1 MSNIEI
7 DDMEKES
14 YVNCNLA
21 LGDIIEIE
29 SGDNTEFHEKMFYIL
44 YIDDYKTILTHIDTN
59 KKYTLTFDEDGNI
72 KDESIQS
79 IKILSRSDEK
89 GYALQNNLSPKTWID
104 IHFGG
109 ETPIIITGEITNLE
123 EDMIEI
129 TTFPDLDV
137 IYIDFEYKG
146 IPEHLPIEKIVMRSK
161 PSSLEKIESLIGVKE
176 QLPEGEKF
184 DEDFIQREDDIR
196 IEYQPSGEFD
206 ITLPTDVESD
216 KTLKEELHALYNSAN
231 QIAYGKDLDDIV
243 SESEIPEHKKRH
255 GIETQVND
263 MLDVLL
269 SEIPDSDRTQRT
281 MDNIHHLIQRFKE
294 LRTKFSKF
302 DEHNN
307 IYDINA
313 NGLSHKP
320 LAKNIL
326 NLDKQ
331 IKWVMPIVTLKKKLF
346 TDDRN
351 TEFSGFNDVYKSNIS
366 EEIIRD
372 GTLQEDYYKNRIQR
386 NDESLYVKYH
396 QSSNTFTKP
405 FVAPDVSEMYLGPEK
420 EINSAIESIVDNLE
434 NFNSTV
440 IGKNIDTVNYM
451 RRQYVIQRYNLGD
464 SYLEPEISKAGK
476 KIYIRS
482 KINNN
487 EKATVKSVMFLPK
500 QVIEFSAID
509 LPGTNILKKS
519 TLGENYM
526 YLFKLL
532 NDKHV
537 VDNNMIDNFDEEMDQ
552 KLWEIPLKDLSF
564 YKNSQNYILD
574 ESIDQTP
581 ERFKKYL
588 NTIVPDTENIVRL
601 FDNIYNEQHHSSML
615 NLHSA
620 VKKLEPF
627 MVYMDDINYSQ
638 YNALRYFI
646 KTKRTKYLLDL
657 STSHDNFRRILT
669 TDHSNS
675 VPYPNRID
683 NLFNEKK
690 SIVSVLTELYNLIEY
705 KSSNASSYTSSAEWL
720 KKMYTFDN
728 SELLNSLIRLMMIS
742 LITPENISDALKIK
756 ADESEDLSKY
766 DKIKASDCSR
776 RVLVKKYN
784 LMKDLQKD
792 NGKDTFYDK
801 DFDDT
806 PYDIMKKYKDETSK
820 YSNED
825 LKDFLEEV
833 LIQKHDCPPKM
844 APEMA
849 ENLIQGSKF
858 VRDGEYAMLEL
869 LPHLKEK
876 SDTEFSDKEKDAIV
890 DEANILKKIVYYKRV
905 NNQWIQDESV
915 DENVFIDSNTLFCN
929 MSKIC
934 FKDTNKKVCENLND
948 TEKRLK
954 MAQRKQLINE
964 FDERYE
970 ESFEGLEEKL
980 QKAADKLRKM
990 LMSKKRLSEV
1000 QSNRYNDYAFQMGKF
1015 VKESDTIKSPH
1026 LFHMEEVLG
1035 QIDFIKKQND
1045 ILKFAELYCRDPM
1058 VSELGDSPYY
1068 LYCVDTNKPL
1078 LPTSL
1083 FKLAQAFVSKEDY
1096 MEKLSEICR
1105 KQGRINGDVIED
1117 EYTGRVLRKIDFADE
1132 DGFDEQGYRM
1142 ITNKVIEKDVFETTV
1157 TSQEKRKLMKSRVF
1171 DNADTQLIFKLYRT
1185 IIGHIGIKTDDIEEF
1200 VLRHSVEFINDVNVI
1215 KSERIYKLDAIK
1227 IMEEKKK
1234 RVPPYDIY
1242 RNKLII
1248 LIVTSVILVGI
1259 QTAIPSFKIQK
1270 TFPGCVQSF
1279 KGFPESVEETGGI
1292 DYLICILNTLKSKSS
1307 KPWNSIKPLP
1317 IEILKQQLMQI
1328 IEQLIMTRG
1337 DLMDLYVKK
1346 NEYIREHPDYDI
1358 PKEHGIQKWIH
1369 FMPPVIDFTVEKQ
1382 LKGLPSDYKT
1392 ELLEMIKTGNKS
1404 QQKQLDMFKT
1414 KSALFAHGVIENVNR
1429 IIRDRG
1435 LLMKTASG
1443 AYFTENACC
1452 NDKITKTVMDYFID
1466 DNKELIVYL
1475 KMVKG
1480 WGEVIENV
1488 KQYSRAPFIFDPRKS
1503 GLTYTTDIQNAHF
1516 EKNIYIAFI
1525 RYCNLDRDIPIPED
1539 LLGLMNK
1546 KMHDYPVKS
1555 SLMEKIDFLK
1565 QNGKRLNNGNL
1576 LQLMNIVNKRNL
1588 VDTKK
1593 TVEIKGTRVSGLK
1606 DLLTFAKTKY
1616 SDNEDAVLCDKF
1628 CDLMENVLDTYNPK
1642 TLVAEDS
1649 DATYKLNNW
1658 LTHANRNLL
1667 ERITEFISKTS
1678 NLGRRAMSQFEEQ
1691 LANIHIWNMD
1701 STYEYGKGGS
1711 IKDETNMYSITQF
1724 MKQSVFF
1731 MSRVYPE
1738 MIINQHTVSDKSHKH
1753 WGFAQPHNMD
1763 VSNFI
1768 QSYYKELSQFKKD
1781 ESINS
1786 LLKYVQESLL
1796 HVHQLLDLIP
1806 AFLPIHRGPQGELPA
1821 QSYYSLFSKRTIYML
1836 HSYIWYSVIYEFIK
1850 SADNEEL
1857 LQLSTTDKKK
1867 IRREQIED
1875 ERERVIG
1882 TSTEILDREPIRE
1895 YDDMLEIDIQVGNK
1909 DALHKQVG
1917 NLLVIFINMDIS
1929 NKKAVDLSYR
1939 DIEKRI
1945 TRSKLNE
1952 KKLIT
1957 DFLKNM
1963 DDDERRVEDTQKMLK
1978 LGRWNVGLKKG
1989 LVEYSKER
1997 YTEERSQLFDQL
2009 ANNADY
2015 DMNDMVIQKDA
2026 AELEAEDAQDVDQ
2039 LYEDEANDLRGYAG
2053 ADGDGQYY
2061 EEDAED
2067 DFMED

>member
-1 MSNIEI
+1 MSNIET
-7 DDMEKES
+7 DNMEKES
-14 YVNCNLA
+14 YVNCNLE

-29 SGDNTEFHEKMFYIL
+29 SSDNTELHEKMFYIL
-44 YIDDYKTILTHIDTN
+44 YIDDDKTILTHIDTN
-59 KKYTLTFDEDGNI
+59 DKYTLTFDEDGNI
-72 KDESIQS
+72 KDESIES
-79 IKILSRSDEK
+79 IKILSRSEDK
-89 GYALQNNLSPKTWID
+89 GYALQNGLSPKTWVD
-104 IHFGG
+104 LHFGG
-109 ETPIIITGEITNLE
+109 ETPVIITGEITNLE

-137 IYIDFEYKG
+137 IYIDFGYKG
-146 IPEHLPIEKIVMRSK
+146 IPEHLPIEKIVLRSK
-161 PSSLEKIESLIGVKE
+161 PSSLQKIESIIGVKE
-176 QLPEGEKF
+176 QLPDGVSF
-184 DEDFIQREDDIR
+184 DPEFIQGNDDSR
-196 IEYQPSGEFD
+196 IEYQPNGEFD
-206 ITLPTDVESD
+206 ITLPQDVESD
-216 KTLKEELHALYNSAN
+216 KTLKEELHVLYNSAN

-243 SESEIPEHKKRH
+243 SETEIPEHKRRN

-263 MLDVLL
+263 MLDVFL
-269 SEIPDSDRTQRT
+269 SEIPEFDRTHRT

-307 IYDINA
+307 IYDVKS
-313 NGLSHKP
+313 NGRLHKP
-320 LAKNIL
+320 LVNNIL

-331 IKWVMPIVTLKKKLF
+331 LKWVLPVVTLKKKIYLE
-346 TDDRN
+346 DKN
-351 TEFSGFNDVYKSNIS
+351 TESDGFKDVSKYNIS
-366 EEIIRD
+366 DEIVSD
-372 GTLQEDYYKNRIQR
+372 ATLQEDYYKNRLQR

-396 QSSNTFTKP
+396 QSANAFTKP
-405 FVAPDVSEMYLGPEK
+405 FTTPDVNEMYLSPEN
-420 EINSAIESIVDNLE
+420 EVNTAIESIVDNLE

-440 IGKNIDTVNYM
+440 IGRHDDMVNYM
-451 RRQYVIQRYNLGD
+451 RRKYIIQRYNLGD

-476 KIYIRS
+476 KVYTRS
-482 KINNN
+482 KMNNN

-500 QVIEFSAID
+500 QVIEFSAVD
-509 LPGTNILKKS
+509 LPGTDILKKS

-526 YLFKLL
+526 YMFKLL
-532 NDKHV
+532 NRKHTI
-537 VDNNMIDNFDEEMDQ
+537 DNNMIDNFDEEMDQ
-552 KLWEIPLKDLSF
+552 KFWEIPMKDRSF
-564 YKNSQNYILD
+564 YKNSQNYILA
-574 ESIDQTP
+574 ESIEQSPD
-581 ERFKKYL
+581 RFRKYL
-588 NTIVPDTENIVRL
+588 QTIIPDTQNIVRL
-601 FDNIYNEQHHSSML
+601 FDNIYDEKHHNSML
-615 NLHSA
+615 SLHSA

-646 KTKRTKYLLDL
+646 KTKRTKYLSDL
-657 STSHDNFRRILT
+657 STSRDDYRRIVT

-675 VPYPNRID
+675 IPYPNRVES
-683 NLFNEKK
+683 LFNEKK
-690 SIVSVLTELYNLIEY
+690 SMVSVLLELYQLIEY
-705 KSSNASSYTSSAEWL
+705 KSSNVSSYTSTAEWL
-720 KKMYTFDN
+720 KRMYSSDN
-728 SELLNSLIRLMMIS
+728 SELFGSLIRLMMIS

-792 NGKDTFYDK
+792 NGTDVFYDK

-806 PYDIMKKYKDETSK
+806 PYDIMKKYKDEVSK

-876 SDTEFSDKEKDAIV
+876 SDTEFSDKEKDSII
-890 DEANILKKIVYYKRV
+890 DEANILKKTVYYKRV

-934 FKDTNKKVCENLND
+934 FRDTKKNICENLND

-954 MAQRKQLINE
+954 ITQRKQLINE

-970 ESFEGLEEKL
+970 ESYEGLEERL

-990 LMSKKRLSEV
+990 LNSKKRLTEV
-1000 QSNRYNDYAFQMGKF
+1000 QHNRYNDYAFQMGRF
-1015 VKESDTIKSPH
+1015 VKENDTIKSPH
-1026 LFHMEEVLG
+1026 LSHMEDVLG
-1035 QIDFIKKQND
+1035 QTDFIKKQHD

-1058 VSELGDSPYY
+1058 VAELGDSPYY

-1083 FKLAQAFVSKEDY
+1083 FKLAQAFVSKDDY
-1096 MEKLSEICR
+1096 MGKLSEICR
-1105 KQGRINGDVIED
+1105 KQGRINGDIIED
-1117 EYTGRVLRKIDFADE
+1117 EYTGRELRKIDFVGE
-1132 DGFDEQGYRM
+1132 DGFDEQGFRM
-1142 ITNKVIEKDVFETTV
+1142 VTNEVIEKDVLETTV
-1157 TSQEKRKLMKSRVF
+1157 TDQKQRKLMKDRVF

-1200 VLRHSVEFINDVNVI
+1200 VLRHSVEFINDPNVI

-1234 RVPPYDIY
+1234 RVPPYEIY

-1248 LIVTSVILVGI
+1248 LIVTSIILVGI

-1279 KGFPESVEETGGI
+1279 KGFPESAEETGGI
-1292 DYLICILNTLKSKSS
+1292 DYLVCILNTLKDKSS

-1317 IEILKQQLMQI
+1317 IEILKQQLIQI
-1328 IEQLIMTRG
+1328 IDQLIKPRG
-1337 DLMDLYVKK
+1337 DIMDLYVKK
-1346 NEYIREHPDYDI
+1346 SEYMREHPDYDI
-1358 PKEHGIQKWIH
+1358 PKEHGIQKWLH
-1369 FMPPVIDFTVEKQ
+1369 FMPPVVDFSIEKQ

-1392 ELLEMIKTGNKS
+1392 DLLEMIKTGNQS

-1414 KSALFAHGVIENVNR
+1414 KSVLFSYGVIENVNR
-1429 IIRDRG
+1429 VIRDRG
-1435 LLMKTASG
+1435 LLLKTASG
-1443 AYFTENACC
+1443 VYFTENACC
-1452 NDKITKTVMDYFID
+1452 NDKITKTAMDYFID
-1466 DNKELIVYL
+1466 DNKELLVYL

-1503 GLTYTTDIQNAHF
+1503 GLTYTTDEQTEHF

-1525 RYCNLDRDIPIPED
+1525 RYCNLDSDIPIPED
-1539 LLGLMNK
+1539 LHGLMSE
-1546 KMHDYPVKS
+1546 KMHDYPAKS

-1588 VDTKK
+1588 VDTKQDV
-1593 TVEIKGTRVSGLK
+1593 TKGTRVSGLQ
-1606 DLLTFAKTKY
+1606 DLLAFAKTKY
-1616 SDNEDAVLCDKF
+1616 ADNEDAVLCDKF
-1628 CDLMENVLDTYNPK
+1628 CELMEGVLDTYNPK

-1649 DATYKLNNW
+1649 EATYKLNNW
-1658 LTHANRNLL
+1658 LAHANSNLL
-1667 ERITEFISKTS
+1667 ERITNFISKTS
-1678 NLGRRAMSQFEEQ
+1678 NLNRRKMSQFEEQ

-1701 STYEYGKGGS
+1701 STYEYGKGKS
-1711 IKDETNMYSITQF
+1711 MKDETNMYSITQF

-1738 MIINQHTVSDKSHKH
+1738 MIINQHTMSDKSHKH

-1781 ESINS
+1781 ESISS
-1786 LLKYVQESLL
+1786 LLKYVQETLI
-1796 HVHQLLDLIP
+1796 HVHQFLDLIP

-1821 QSYYSLFSKRTIYML
+1821 QSYYSLFSKRTLYMI

-1850 SADNEEL
+1850 ATDNEEL
-1857 LQLSTTDKKK
+1857 LQLSATDKNK
-1867 IRREQIED
+1867 IHREKIQE

-1882 TSTEILDREPIRE
+1882 TSTEILDRDPVDE
-1895 YDDMLEIDIQVGNK
+1895 YGDLLEIEIQVGNK
-1909 DALHKQVG
+1909 DALHKQIG

-1929 NKKAVDLSYR
+1929 NKKAFDLSYR

-1952 KKLIT
+1952 KKMIT
-1957 DFLKNM
+1957 DFLKNI

-1989 LVEYSKER
+1989 LVEYNKER
-1997 YTEERSQLFDQL
+1997 YTEERNQLFDQL

-2015 DMNDMVIQKDA
+2015 DMNDIVIQKDA
-2026 AELEAEDAQDVDQ
+2026 AELDAEEVQDAEQF
-2039 LYEDEANDLRGYAG
+2039 YEDEANDLRGYAG

-2067 DFMED
+2067 DFGED